1 MAGGDVHL
9 PPRGYHGVLWSDKVD
24 SPQIYNANQHAPLV
38 RDNHERNERG
48 MYITDGKGGGE
59 FRERG
64 KPSARVRVQYRI
76 YFDFEK
82 VSFDW

>member
-1 MAGGDVHL
+1 MPGGGVGMAGGDVHL

-59 FRERG
+59 FSP
-64 KPSARVRVQYRI
+64 KDTLFFS
-76 YFDFEK
+76 
-82 VSFDW
+82 